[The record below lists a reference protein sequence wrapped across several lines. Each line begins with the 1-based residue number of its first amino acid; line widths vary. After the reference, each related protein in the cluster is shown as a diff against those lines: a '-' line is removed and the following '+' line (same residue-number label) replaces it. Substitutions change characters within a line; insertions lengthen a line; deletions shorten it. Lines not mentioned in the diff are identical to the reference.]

1 MGGLNGWVVVGE
13 SLRRTSN
20 KGHYDLS
27 HRGSAL
33 GDAHPTN
40 VSKTDNLTEG
50 VEIAQLTVFK
60 DYWRGN
66 LDTNLENTE
75 LVSSKVFL
83 EISDNT
89 GSQGGQ

>member
-1 MGGLNGWVVVGE
+1 MNLHGWVVVGE
-13 SLRRTSN
+13 SLGGTSCNSWGVSSWRCTSN
-20 KGHYDLS
+20 QS
-27 HRGSAL
+27 EQNS
-33 GDAHPTN
+33 
-40 VSKTDNLTEG
+40 NLTEG
-50 VEIAQLTVFK
+50 VEVEQLTVFK

-83 EISDNT
+83 EIRNNT